1 LTARGERH
9 TRHRFGT
16 CAKRSHEPALPFRF
30 AKARAREAATQLP
43 FIRKHLNRVLR
54 LMRDAEIMPWSEP
67 ETKSWEQQF
76 PKLARMLPSE
86 EGETMLSAFEVELE
100 RLKAA

>member
-1 LTARGERH
+1 MSQLSLFDSQRPAPER
-9 TRHRFGT
+9 R
-16 CAKRSHEPALPFRF
+16 PPN
-30 AKARAREAATQLP
+30 LP

-54 LMRDAEIMPWSEP
+54 LMRDAEIMPWGEP

-86 EGETMLSAFEVELE
+86 EGEAMLSAFEVELE